1 MTVQLGKGKFILAGL
16 SLTSL
21 ALPLHCSPQCG
32 CVYTGAVTMRLYDGV
47 NTVKRKLLQFFFFN
61 FSFAIQSH
69 LRCGLRVNLCVE
81 ILALAVAA
89 LTEPLQPKGI
99 GARGREQ

>member
-1 MTVQLGKGKFILAGL
+1 MWLCLHWRSYHETVRWSQHGKEEAI
-16 SLTSL
+16 TI
-21 ALPLHCSPQCG
+21 
-32 CVYTGAVTMRLYDGV
+32 
-47 NTVKRKLLQFFFFN
+47 FFLN